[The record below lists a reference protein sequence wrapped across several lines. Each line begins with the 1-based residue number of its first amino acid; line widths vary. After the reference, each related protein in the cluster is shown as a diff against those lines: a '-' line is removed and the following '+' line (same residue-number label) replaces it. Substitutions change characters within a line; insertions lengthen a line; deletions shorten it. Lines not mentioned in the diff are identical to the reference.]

1 MKGKW
6 RLIKLAN
13 EIFKEEIMSDEQL
26 DNVVGGATGYIY
38 YRRNTVDG
46 KRGYSAVKVS
56 GRLKKSEV
64 TDAYNRSVPMDIHD
78 LRDGVDGKFFVRDKD
93 VEMVRNNMQAR
104 GYKFINYDDM

>member
-1 MKGKW
+1 M
-6 RLIKLAN
+6 AN
-13 EIFKEEIMSDEQL
+13 EILKDEIMSDEQL

-64 TDAYNRSVPMDIHD
+64 VDAYNRSVPMDIHD
-78 LRDGVDGKFFVRDKD
+78 LRDGTDGKFFVRDKD